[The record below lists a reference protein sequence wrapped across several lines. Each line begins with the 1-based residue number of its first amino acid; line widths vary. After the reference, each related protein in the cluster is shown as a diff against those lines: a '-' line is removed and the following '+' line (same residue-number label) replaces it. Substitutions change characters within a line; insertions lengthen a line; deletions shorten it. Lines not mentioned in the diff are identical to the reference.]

1 MAYEKITVSDVTSVT
16 PYEWDGNTRPQIDNY
31 IAPWSDYA
39 SRFEYKSAG
48 SSKKKEHNSAIAYA
62 KNRMQAAMKQYQ
74 EDLAFWNERDERNYT
89 SQLSQV
95 QRYEDAGFNLGYL
108 YGNVDS
114 GNSAV
119 GYDQGDASFTPSEVA
134 GDETRGLDLA
144 VDIVSTALSVV
155 SGLTKV
161 GVDLVKLPL
170 EKALLQWQKSDLF
183 QSGLAK
189 SLANQWTN
197 FLRSTTIE
205 GAHTDDMSKSLAFAF
220 EALPLRNTDLNNQ
233 QLTEFVKYCGKIYE
247 NQATDLT
254 KSLIQDIDKM
264 ISDVQSPAVS
274 AILKLLALMA
284 IGYTK

>member
-1 MAYEKITVSDVTSVT
+1 MAYEKITVSDVTSVS

-48 SSKKKEHNSAIAYA
+48 TSKKKEHNSAIAYA

-119 GYDQGDASFTPSEVA
+119 GYDQGDASFTPSDVS

-144 VDIVSTALSVV
+144 VDIVSAAVSVV
-155 SGLTKV
+155 SSLAKTGI
-161 GVDLVKLPL
+161 DLVKLPF
-170 EKALLQWQKSDLF
+170 ETALLQWQKTDII

-189 SLANQWTN
+189 SLQNQWTQ
-197 FLRSTTIE
+197 FLRDTTVE
-205 GAHTDDMSKSLAFAF
+205 GKHTDDMSKSLAFAF
-220 EALPLRNTDLNNQ
+220 EALPQINADLNNQ
-233 QLTEFVKYCGKIYE
+233 QLSEFVKYCGKIYE
-247 NQATDLT
+247 NQSTDLN
-254 KSLIQDIDKM
+254 KSLIQDIDK
-264 ISDVQSPAVS
+264 IIADVKSPAVS